1 LRFSKFFFP
10 FLSFFFAHNAP
21 HLTSTMLRMKER
33 HFLNDIDPDLLGE
46 EGEVLAF
53 LVKEAVE
60 MLEVRN

>member
-1 LRFSKFFFP
+1 
-10 FLSFFFAHNAP
+10 
-21 HLTSTMLRMKER
+21 MLRMKER